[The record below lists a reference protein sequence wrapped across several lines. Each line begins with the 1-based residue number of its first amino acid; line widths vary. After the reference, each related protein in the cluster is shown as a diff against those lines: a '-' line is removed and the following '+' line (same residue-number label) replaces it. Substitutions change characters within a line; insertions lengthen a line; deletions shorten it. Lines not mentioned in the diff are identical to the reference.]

1 MQLVVADQ
9 PRTQGMV
16 KAVWSNDDNLTAQ
29 INNEVAHYTGQTEL
43 AAAIQEGLAAK
54 QAGDL
59 STATSKLGRAVQLA
73 TETGN
78 REATTKLRKVV
89 DVVDPGSGTVR
100 LKRNVSKADEMALD
114 TSSTKTTRT
123 RQSNAEQPEE

>member
-1 MQLVVADQ
+1 MRW
-9 PRTQGMV
+9 RTTPGRPNWRPPSRR
-16 KAVWSNDDNLTAQ
+16 AW
-29 INNEVAHYTGQTEL
+29 
-43 AAAIQEGLAAK
+43 AAK

-89 DVVDPGSGTVR
+89 DVVDPGFGDGATQ
-100 LKRNVSKADEMALD
+100 
-114 TSSTKTTRT
+114 TQ
-123 RQSNAEQPEE
+123 RQ